1 MFLAKI
7 QIMCLQTLVGYQKNN
22 GKKIKIVQMYL
33 GYRKSVNQR
42 IQEVLIICCV
52 GDFLIHGYP

>member
-1 MFLAKI
+1 M
-7 QIMCLQTLVGYQKNN
+7 
-22 GKKIKIVQMYL
+22 GKRLNIVQMYV

-42 IQEVLIICCV
+42 IQEVLNICCV